1 MRRVAKPLRRRRRAA
16 GNDDAR
22 ADRTL
27 FLVLLHAPLLLMFST
42 HARVPSSRRG
52 PRGRTSL
59 VPLPGPPLGAARPQ
73 PARPRRAATERR
85 PRATGT
91 RFALPKLHAHANSA
105 LSQTRTQR
113 QRLLSIS
120 SLKKSSASWSEG
132 MLVLAAMLSVTSQ
145 PTAGT
150 RMRTHART
158 RSLSASATGGFKEV
172 SCGPL

>member
-52 PRGRTSL
+52 PRGRTSRSR
-59 VPLPGPPLGAARPQ
+59 GPPLGAARPQ
-73 PARPRRAATERR
+73 PARPRRAATKRR

>member
-1 MRRVAKPLRRRRRAA
+1 MMMRARIGLSFSYCCMRHYYSCSPHTHESRRHVAAHGGRAPDA
-16 GNDDAR
+16 PGWAALVPPPGSRSRGCSPPAR
-22 ADRTL
+22 A
-27 FLVLLHAPLLLMFST
+27 
-42 HARVPSSRRG
+42 
-52 PRGRTSL
+52 
-59 VPLPGPPLGAARPQ
+59 
-73 PARPRRAATERR
+73 PARAATNRR
-85 PRATGT
+85 PRATDT
-91 RFALPKLHAHANSA
+91 RFALPRLHANANSA
-105 LSQTRTQR
+105 LSQTRT

-150 RMRTHART
+150 RMRTHAKT

>member
-1 MRRVAKPLRRRRRAA
+1 MMMR
-16 GNDDAR
+16 AR
-22 ADRTL
+22 IGL
-27 FLVLLHAPLLLMFST
+27 SFSYCCMRHYYSCSPHT
-42 HARVPSSRRG
+42 HESRRHVAG
-52 PRGRTSL
+52 HVGARPAPGR
-59 VPLPGPPLGAARPQ
+59 PPLGAARPQ
-73 PARPRRAATERR
+73 PARPRRAATKRR

>member
-52 PRGRTSL
+52 PRGRTSRSRVRRSGL
-59 VPLPGPPLGAARPQ
+59 LAPSPR
-73 PARPRRAATERR
+73 RPRRAATKRR

>member
-22 ADRTL
+22 IGL
-27 FLVLLHAPLLLMFST
+27 SFSYCCMRHYYSCSPHT
-42 HARVPSSRRG
+42 HESRRHVA
-52 PRGRTSL
+52 R
-59 VPLPGPPLGAARPQ
+59 PLPGPRLGAARPQ

>member
-1 MRRVAKPLRRRRRAA
+1 MMMRGSDSLSRIVACATTSHVLHTRTSPVVTSRA
-16 GNDDAR
+16 R
-22 ADRTL
+22 
-27 FLVLLHAPLLLMFST
+27 S
-42 HARVPSSRRG
+42 RVPGSG
-52 PRGRTSL
+52 L
-59 VPLPGPPLGAARPQ
+59 LAPQ

>member
-1 MRRVAKPLRRRRRAA
+1 MMMRGSDSLSRIVACATTTHVLHTRTSPVVTSRATWSA
-16 GNDDAR
+16 TWAR
-22 ADRTL
+22 AG
-27 FLVLLHAPLLLMFST
+27 A
-42 HARVPSSRRG
+42 RRG
-52 PRGRTSL
+52 RPARPRRPR
-59 VPLPGPPLGAARPQ
+59 VPLGAARPQ

-105 LSQTRTQR
+105 LSQTRIQR

>member
-1 MRRVAKPLRRRRRAA
+1 MMR
-16 GNDDAR
+16 AR
-22 ADRTL
+22 IGL
-27 FLVLLHAPLLLMFST
+27 SFSYCCMRHYYSCSPHT
-42 HARVPSSRRG
+42 HESRRHVAG
-52 PRGRTSL
+52 HVG
-59 VPLPGPPLGAARPQ
+59 ARPA
-73 PARPRRAATERR
+73 PGSAALECTRGCSPPARARPRRAATKRR